1 MAKPGPISAKPLSV
15 LLSDVFSDAYAKQ
28 GFAARELVT
37 RWADIAGPEV
47 AAHSEPLKIQ
57 WPRPI
62 EGQPQEPATLVLR
75 VEGPMALEIQHASD
89 VILQRVN
96 RFFGWSAVG
105 RLALRQAPLS
115 RRDRPKA
122 SRAPDPKAVAEV
134 AEIPVLGGGRA
145 IAGRAGPA
153 WRLDQAKLSLPRAA
167 GIEACHCHNC
177 RFKLANTPLLWVHW
191 ACTRQSGSKP
201 LIITRRAFTAALSL
215 TGLSLLAGL
224 SPLRLIAD
232 AMAQSASDVAKPVSL
247 PDMALGPANASV
259 TITEYASMTCP
270 HCAAFNETVFPKIK
284 SEYIDTGK
292 IRYVF
297 REFPL
302 DIKAAAGSMLSRC
315 IAKDDSGK
323 YFAVT
328 DMLFRQQNDWVMKN
342 TTETLT
348 RIGKQAGLSQQAVED
363 CLKDQA
369 LLDKIAADQ
378 KYAAEVLKVNSTPT
392 FFVNGEKIKGET
404 SFEEFD
410 KRIKSLLK
418 S

>member
-1 MAKPGPISAKPLSV
+1 M
-15 LLSDVFSDAYAKQ
+15 
-28 GFAARELVT
+28 
-37 RWADIAGPEV
+37 
-47 AAHSEPLKIQ
+47 
-57 WPRPI
+57 
-62 EGQPQEPATLVLR
+62 
-75 VEGPMALEIQHASD
+75 
-89 VILQRVN
+89 
-96 RFFGWSAVG
+96 
-105 RLALRQAPLS
+105 
-115 RRDRPKA
+115 
-122 SRAPDPKAVAEV
+122 
-134 AEIPVLGGGRA
+134 
-145 IAGRAGPA
+145 
-153 WRLDQAKLSLPRAA
+153 
-167 GIEACHCHNC
+167 
-177 RFKLANTPLLWVHW
+177 
-191 ACTRQSGSKP
+191 
-201 LIITRRAFTAALSL
+201 IITRRTFTAALSL
-215 TGLSLLAGL
+215 TGLAALARL

-232 AMAQSASDVAKPVSL
+232 AMAQGASDVAKPVSL
-247 PDMALGPANASV
+247 PDMALGPANATV

-292 IRYVF
+292 VRYVF

-315 IAKDDSGK
+315 IAKEDGAK

-328 DMLFRQQNDWVMKN
+328 DMLFKQQNDWVMKN

-378 KYAAEVLKVNSTPT
+378 KYAAEVLKVDSTPT
-392 FFVNGEKIKGET
+392 FFLNGEKIKGET